1 MVAIIIICVVVFI
14 LVVLLFNYRTIV
26 DKIKSKKQSKKEKD
40 VEKPKKEKVTFTED
54 LVKKNTDNL
63 KCPIEEEYTVE
74 PFVMADEDE
83 LKELESKSKASG
95 GRRSGDIKT
104 ISNIDVEV
112 EELDDDEDYTPTFD
126 KKNTIAD
133 QIKNLSP
140 EIKALLL
147 SDLLD
152 KKD

>member
-63 KCPIEEEYTVE
+63 KRPIEEEYTVE

-112 EELDDDEDYTPTFD
+112 EGLVDDEDYTPTFD

>member
-63 KCPIEEEYTVE
+63 KRPIEEEYTVE

-133 QIKNLSP
+133 QIKNLPP